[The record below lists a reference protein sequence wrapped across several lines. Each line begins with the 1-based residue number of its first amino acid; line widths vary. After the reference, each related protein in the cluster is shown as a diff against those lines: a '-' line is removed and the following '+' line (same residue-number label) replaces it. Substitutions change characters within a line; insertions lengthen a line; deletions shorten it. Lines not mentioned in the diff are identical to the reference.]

1 MVGLFFNEFSWF
13 PQYFPWLVEDLLRSC
28 FEYSGLNTFVPW
40 FYCRSK
46 NDLYYS
52 IPSGQYFIVDNV
64 VNSSQWTF
72 GSFWLNLMTGAIP
85 SNNLAFY
92 FFCSHT
98 LLAIECVLPS
108 PIKPLFFFSFFLA
121 FWTYFDS
128 LTHPQIFFFLYYG
141 TFFCWILL

>member
-1 MVGLFFNEFSWF
+1 MTCTV
-13 PQYFPWLVEDLLRSC
+13 
-28 FEYSGLNTFVPW
+28 SGLNTFVPW

-46 NDLYYS
+46 NDLYHS

-72 GSFWLNLMTGAIP
+72 GSFWLNFFFWRSFWLNLMTGAIP

-108 PIKPLFFFSFFLA
+108 PIKPLFFFSFFFGFLNL
-121 FWTYFDS
+121 FWQPHT
-128 LTHPQIFFFLYYG
+128 PPNFFFSFTMVLFFAEFYYN
-141 TFFCWILL
+141 TWSK